1 MEQYQLELIRKVY
14 FDQNIICNKMNQYNL
29 GKSKQQKQF
38 HLLLTPLKLEHSFRN
53 KNHQLGNSSYYQHTS
68 PRTILP
74 SFTPQKK
81 KAQISF
87 EQSKNSPQ
95 SSLVTSF
102 KIRPRDSGQEKPQLQ
117 SNLIRI
123 QSRLIPDDSFV
134 FKAKYAGRTRKGFQ
148 LSNASKVNQDTYVC
162 CARIDNNEFIHLF
175 AVCDGHGEHGHQV
188 SGFIKA
194 QLPQLVSKNKMMLE
208 RNSPQGLMLII
219 QGLSDMLQ
227 QSHIDISFS
236 GSTLV
241 IVYVQNNKLYCA
253 NLGDSRAVLLNREET
268 WRLKPL
274 SRDHKPSCKDEA
286 DRILVNGGRIDPLM
300 NGLGLFVGPL
310 RVWTKQNVPG
320 LAMTRSLGDEIAHSV
335 GVSDKPEI
343 LQFDLGKNDKA
354 IILGSDGL
362 FEFLSDEQIINCI
375 SPYYDTSNIEG
386 ACNQLMLAACN
397 GWMQKC
403 NNLIDDITFIVLFL
417 TY

>member
-1 MEQYQLELIRKVY
+1 
-14 FDQNIICNKMNQYNL
+14 MNQYNL
-29 GKSKQQKQF
+29 TKGKQQKQF
-38 HLLLTPLKLEHSFRN
+38 HLILTPLKLEHSFRN
-53 KNHQLGNSSYYQHTS
+53 KNHYLENSSYYQHTS

-74 SFTPQKK
+74 QFTPQKK

-87 EQSKNSPQ
+87 QESMNSPQ

-102 KIRPRDSGQEKPQLQ
+102 KIRPRNTHQEKVQLQ
-117 SNLIRI
+117 SNLVKI
-123 QSRLIPDDSFV
+123 QSRLIPDENFI
-134 FKAKYAGRTRKGFQ
+134 FKVKYAARSRKGVQ
-148 LSNASKVNQDTYVC
+148 LGNASKVNQDAYIC
-162 CARIDNNEFIHLF
+162 CAKIENNECIHLF
-175 AVCDGHGEHGHQV
+175 AICDGHGEHGHQV
-188 SGFIKA
+188 SGFIKN
-194 QLPQLVSKNKMMLE
+194 QLPQLVQKNKMILE
-208 RNSPQGLMLII
+208 RNSSQGLMIII

-227 QSHIDISFS
+227 QSLIDISYS

-241 IVYVQNNKLYCA
+241 IVYVKNNKLYCA
-253 NLGDSRAVLLNREET
+253 NLGDSRAVLLNRDER
-268 WRLKPL
+268 WRMKPL

-286 DRILVNGGRIDPLM
+286 DRILANGGRIDPMM

-343 LQFDLGKNDKA
+343 MQFDLERSDKV

-386 ACNQLMLAACN
+386 ACNQLMLTACN
-397 GWMQKC
+397 SWMQKC

>member
-1 MEQYQLELIRKVY
+1 
-14 FDQNIICNKMNQYNL
+14 MNQYNL
-29 GKSKQQKQF
+29 TKGKQQKQF
-38 HLLLTPLKLEHSFRN
+38 HLILTPLKVEHSFRN
-53 KNHQLGNSSYYQHTS
+53 KNHYLENSSYYQHTS

-74 SFTPQKK
+74 QFTPQKK

-87 EQSKNSPQ
+87 QESMNSPQ
-95 SSLVTSF
+95 TSLITSF
-102 KIRPRDSGQEKPQLQ
+102 KIRPRNTHQEKVQLQ
-117 SNLIRI
+117 SNLVKI
-123 QSRLIPDDSFV
+123 QSRLIPDENFI
-134 FKAKYAGRTRKGFQ
+134 FKVKYAARSRKGVQ
-148 LSNASKVNQDTYVC
+148 LGNASKVNQDTYVC
-162 CARIDNNEFIHLF
+162 CAKIENNECIHLF
-175 AVCDGHGEHGHQV
+175 AICDGHGEHGHQV
-188 SGFIKA
+188 SGFIKN
-194 QLPQLVSKNKMMLE
+194 QLPQLVQKNKMILE
-208 RNSPQGLMLII
+208 RNSSQGLMIII

-227 QSHIDISFS
+227 QSLIDISYS

-241 IVYVQNNKLYCA
+241 IVYVKNNKVILYCA
-253 NLGDSRAVLLNREET
+253 NLGDSRAVLLNRDER
-268 WRLKPL
+268 WRMKPL

-286 DRILVNGGRIDPLM
+286 DRILANGGRIDPMM

-343 LQFDLGKNDKA
+343 MQFDLERSDKV

-362 FEFLSDEQIINCI
+362 FEFLSNEQIINCI

-386 ACNQLMLAACN
+386 ACNQLMLTACN
-397 GWMQKC
+397 SWMQKC